1 MILSGENGITQI
13 KIYAL
18 PLCPPQIPLN
28 WSDTSIMNVGSRDE
42 RPATNCLRRGT
53 APRNI
58 EIEVQKYVY
67 VVLPLILFVV
77 GLYVSEEHRL
87 KSLRIGCKEIM
98 EAKFRPACQVVG
110 ISLCQLRT
118 KFYSISCSQG

>member
-1 MILSGENGITQI
+1 MESPRKT
-13 KIYAL
+13 L

-28 WSDTSIMNVGSRDE
+28 WSDLMNVGSRDE

-53 APRNI
+53 ASRNI
-58 EIEVQKYVY
+58 EIEVQKCVY

-87 KSLRIGCKEIM
+87 ETFENRL
-98 EAKFRPACQVVG
+98 
-110 ISLCQLRT
+110 
-118 KFYSISCSQG
+118 